1 MDNLKYLRFSE
12 INLSDTFFDSL
23 KQDYEEFPS
32 WFLRKA
38 NERAYVLFSEQDGGI
53 QGFMYLKTEPHA
65 D

>member
-12 INLSDTFFDSL
+12 INLSDPFFDSL

-38 NERAYVLFSEQDGGI
+38 NERAYVFVFGTRRRNTRVYVSENR
-53 QGFMYLKTEPHA
+53 TPRR
-65 D
+65 